1 MTFDFNKAIKP
12 SVANVANVASEATQS
27 IKPIETNKASA
38 PISSPIQPIKLN
50 IAKLGQSQASEPS
63 TAEPKPIASSTSSA
77 SPITGDLSLIADLET
92 PMTYKE
98 QLAEMPDLDE
108 LAKEF
113 QNPDQ
118 PDAFD
123 DAALAAVHK
132 ACLKLEESI
141 DNAEL
146 VREQLTFIMTELRK
160 YPETAAK
167 VWDSDMATMVKALRH
182 NYNVVAF
189 AKQATKKKKEA
200 KSAKAN
206 ELLAAADAIGLFDD
220 LA

>member
-12 SVANVANVASEATQS
+12 SVASEVSVANEHSEA

-38 PISSPIQPIKLN
+38 PIASPIQPIKLN
-50 IAKLGQSQASEPS
+50 IAKIGQASES
-63 TAEPKPIASSTSSA
+63 TSEPKPIATTSP

>member
-1 MTFDFNKAIKP
+1 
-12 SVANVANVASEATQS
+12 
-27 IKPIETNKASA
+27 
-38 PISSPIQPIKLN
+38 
-50 IAKLGQSQASEPS
+50 
-63 TAEPKPIASSTSSA
+63 
-77 SPITGDLSLIADLET
+77 
-92 PMTYKE
+92 MTYKE
-98 QLAEMPDLDE
+98 QLAEMPNLDE

>member
-12 SVANVANVASEATQS
+12 SVANVTNVASQANEHS
-27 IKPIETNKASA
+27 EPIKPIETNKASA
-38 PISSPIQPIKLN
+38 TIASPIQPIKLN
-50 IAKLGQSQASEPS
+50 IAKIGQASESS
-63 TAEPKPIASSTSSA
+63 TEPKPIASSTTA

>member
-12 SVANVANVASEATQS
+12 SVASEVSVANEHSEA

-38 PISSPIQPIKLN
+38 PIASPIQPIKLN
-50 IAKLGQSQASEPS
+50 IAKIGQASES
-63 TAEPKPIASSTSSA
+63 TSEPKPIATTSP

-108 LAKEF
+108 LAREF

>member
-12 SVANVANVASEATQS
+12 SVASEVSVANEHSEA

-38 PISSPIQPIKLN
+38 PIASPIQPIKLN
-50 IAKLGQSQASEPS
+50 IAKIGQVSES
-63 TAEPKPIASSTSSA
+63 TTAEPKPIASSTTTSPI

-108 LAKEF
+108 LAREF

>member
-12 SVANVANVASEATQS
+12 NVDNVASEDKPIQP
-27 IKPIETNKASA
+27 IQPIETNKASGQTT
-38 PISSPIQPIKLN
+38 SPIQPIKLN

-63 TAEPKPIASSTSSA
+63 TATTATITTSLASS
-77 SPITGDLSLIADLET
+77 ITGDLSLIADLET
-92 PMTYKE
+92 PKTYKE
-98 QLAEMPDLDE
+98 QLAEMPDLDK

>member
-12 SVANVANVASEATQS
+12 SVTNVASEDKPIQP
-27 IKPIETNKASA
+27 IQPIETNKASGQ
-38 PISSPIQPIKLN
+38 STSPIQPIKLN
-50 IAKLGQSQASEPS
+50 IAKLGQSQANGEP
-63 TAEPKPIASSTSSA
+63 TTEPKPIASSTSLA

-92 PMTYKE
+92 PKTYKE

-167 VWDSDMATMVKALRH
+167 IWDSDMATMVKALRH